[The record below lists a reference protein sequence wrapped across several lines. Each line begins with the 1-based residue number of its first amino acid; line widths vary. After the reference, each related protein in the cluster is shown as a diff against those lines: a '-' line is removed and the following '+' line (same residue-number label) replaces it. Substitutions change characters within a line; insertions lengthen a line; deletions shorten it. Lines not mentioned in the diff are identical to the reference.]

1 MVSYN
6 FDMTLEEICK
16 SKSATRYATLLKYRL
31 LDTVYKEL

>member
-1 MVSYN
+1 MVSHN

-16 SKSATRYATLLKYRL
+16 SKSQTRYATLLKYRL

>member
-6 FDMTLEEICK
+6 IDMTVEEICK
-16 SKSATRYATLLKYRL
+16 SKSSTRYATLLKYRL